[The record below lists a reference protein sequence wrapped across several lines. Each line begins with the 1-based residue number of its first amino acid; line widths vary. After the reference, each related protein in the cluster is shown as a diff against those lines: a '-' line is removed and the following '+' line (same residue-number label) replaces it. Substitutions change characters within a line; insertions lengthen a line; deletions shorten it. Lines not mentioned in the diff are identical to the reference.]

1 MIKNKAVS
9 IVEKII
15 FIAKSIRWCPVRN
28 TKQGQAEIKW
38 TISSQQ
44 IFNCKYKMMR
54 VLKFIGSP
62 DGQVVAAE
70 INAAIA
76 SKYWFF
82 SEESE

>member
-1 MIKNKAVS
+1 MIKNNAVS

-15 FIAKSIRWCPVRN
+15 FITKCPVRN

>member
-1 MIKNKAVS
+1 
-9 IVEKII
+9 
-15 FIAKSIRWCPVRN
+15 
-28 TKQGQAEIKW
+28 
-38 TISSQQ
+38 
-44 IFNCKYKMMR
+44 MMR